1 MKRSDF
7 LNRCQR
13 WAVSKDKS
21 CLVEYN
27 GNVYSPYAY
36 VLSFKENGETEHTAM
51 MKDLKANAIYYGIL
65 QKVEEKNDL

>member
-1 MKRSDF
+1 MKRGEY

-21 CLVEYN
+21 CLVSYK
-27 GNVYSPYAY
+27 GNTYSPYAY
-36 VLSFKENGETEHTAM
+36 ILSFDSTGKPEHTAI

-65 QKVEEKNDL
+65 SKVEDAK

>member
-1 MKRSDF
+1 MKRAEY

-21 CLVEYN
+21 CLVLYD
-27 GNVYSPYAY
+27 GNKYSPYGY
-36 VLSFKENGETEHTAM
+36 ILSFKPNGQPEHTAI

-65 QKVEEKNDL
+65 SKVEDAK